1 MNEPRFDWLP
11 ILKAEFI
18 NELSNNII
26 KHINVQPKKGL
37 NIHKKKDSLYQ
48 IATHIISSLYQAT
61 VIPNKSKAISIPMS
75 NDYYNSND
83 VTGSKVQYSKDY
95 TREVNS
101 ALIDLNWIDTV
112 TGSEV
117 TKKFTRISAKG
128 FLLNKFNDIGFIWF
142 EQKVLPEYKTV
153 LLRDVKRDKN
163 NKPIRDKKSNK
174 TTKFYMK
181 TPESQDVSR
190 MRNNLNKINS
200 FLVKQCISMDL
211 DDGQLKAMLE
221 ELSSGTDKENINLYN
236 VQLVR
241 IFSRGS
247 MEKGGRFY
255 RGWWQAMPGKYRPLI
270 RLNDKLTMEID
281 YSSIGLRILYARV
294 DAALPVEKDLYDI
307 GLDSWIPFK
316 DKRRL
321 IVKKVFNALINDEDK
336 VYNLKKKYKQAL
348 GLSLDEFLDKVKE
361 HHKPIFHLLRSDAG
375 LESQK
380 IDSDVAEQVMLEL
393 INEGIPVLPIHDSFI
408 VPAGFMVESLLN
420 DVFKRIVK
428 QDIACEAEYI
438 MNKEQFGKTKEEV
451 LKDAER
457 ETVINSMELKGGLLN
472 PEYSSMDCYVG
483 SYHTWLHNAPQQQ
496 KVIEG
501 WTDECP

>member
-11 ILKAEFI
+11 ILKAKFMD
-18 NELSNNII
+18 ELSNEIVN
-26 KHINVQPKKGL
+26 HINVQPKKGV
-37 NIHKKKDSLYQ
+37 NIHKKNDSLYQ
-48 IATHIISSLYQAT
+48 IATHIISALHQVT

-75 NDYYNSND
+75 NDYYNSKD

-95 TREVNS
+95 TREIIN

-128 FLLNKFNDIGFIWF
+128 FLLNKFKDIGFIWF

-163 NKPIRDKKSNK
+163 NKPIRDKKSSK
-174 TTKFYMK
+174 TTKFYMQ

-190 MRNNLNKINS
+190 MRSNLKEINS

-211 DDGQLKAMLE
+211 DDDQLKAMLE
-221 ELSSGTDKENINLYN
+221 ELNSGTDKESINIYN

-255 RGWWQAMPGKYRPLI
+255 RGWWQAIPSKYRPLI
-270 RLNDKLTMEID
+270 RLNGKRTIEVD
-281 YSSIGLRILYARV
+281 YSSIGLRILYAKV
-294 DAALPVEKDLYDI
+294 NLELPVEKDLYDI
-307 GLDSWIPFK
+307 GLDDWIPFK
-316 DKRRL
+316 DDRRP

-336 VYNLKKKYKQAL
+336 VYKLEKEYKQVL
-348 GLSLDEFLDKVKE
+348 GLSLDEFLDRVKE
-361 HHKPIFHLLRSDAG
+361 HHKPIFHLLRSEAG

-380 IDSDVAEQVMLEL
+380 VDSDVAEQVMLEL

-408 VPAGFMVESLLN
+408 VPAGYMIEPLLN
-420 DVFKRIVK
+420 GVFRRIVK
-428 QDIACEAEYI
+428 QGIACEAEYI
-438 MNKEQFGKTKEEV
+438 MNREQFGKTKEEV
-451 LKDAER
+451 LQEAER
-457 ETVINSMELKGGLLN
+457 ETAVNGIELKDELLN
-472 PEYSSMDCYVG
+472 PKYSAMDCYVR
-483 SYHTWLHNAPQQQ
+483 SYNTWLHNTLQQ
-496 KVIEG
+496 
-501 WTDECP
+501 